1 VHDGIKA
8 LILGVIEGLTEFLP
22 VSSTGHM
29 VIAMPWLGIEV
40 GQSSTLPADQI
51 ALWKA
56 FLYFI
61 QIGAILAVVLY
72 FWRRLWRQI
81 VTRPTIYQESAST
94 GSVAVVPEGAAVGIN
109 AAQRGDQPTTLPY
122 AGQNIRIKRPV
133 SGAREYWTHHIL
145 TKIFVAALPAAVI
158 GYPLDKVMEKYLENP
173 LTVAIALI
181 VGAAAMVLIE
191 RRYRT
196 DRPVTIDDVSLKQA
210 LLIGLSQC
218 VACIPGTSRAMATI
232 MGGLMVGLP
241 AGVAAEFSFYLAIPT
256 LCGAGL
262 LRILKHRHDIHGD
275 QFAILGLGFA
285 VSFVVALL
293 VVAAFMR
300 YIQTRKLWPFA
311 VYRVALGVAVLA
323 WWFSR

>member
-1 VHDGIKA
+1 MHDGIKA

-29 VIAMPWLGIEV
+29 VIAMPWLGV
-40 GQSSTLPADQI
+40 DGQLP
-51 ALWKA
+51 LWKV

-61 QIGAILAVVLY
+61 QIGAIGAVVLY
-72 FWRRLWRQI
+72 FWRRLWTRI
-81 VTRPTIYQESAST
+81 MVRPT
-94 GSVAVVPEGAAVGIN
+94 
-109 AAQRGDQPTTLPY
+109 RGWGKHL
-122 AGQNIRIKRPV
+122 A
-133 SGAREYWTHHIL
+133 

-181 VGAAAMVLIE
+181 VGAAAMVWIE

-196 DRPVTIDDVSLKQA
+196 DKPITIDDVSLKQA
-210 LLIGLSQC
+210 LLVGLSQC

-232 MGGLMVGLP
+232 MGGLIVGLP
-241 AGVAAEFSFYLAIPT
+241 ASVAAEFSFYLAIPT
-256 LCGAGL
+256 LCGAGA

-275 QFAILGLGFA
+275 QFAILGMGFA

-323 WWFSR
+323 WWFGR